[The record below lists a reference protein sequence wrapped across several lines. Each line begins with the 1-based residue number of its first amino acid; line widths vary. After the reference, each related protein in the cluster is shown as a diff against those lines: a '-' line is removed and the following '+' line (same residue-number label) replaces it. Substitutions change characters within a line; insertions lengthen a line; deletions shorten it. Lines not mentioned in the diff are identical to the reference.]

1 MKNTRQFKI
10 HRTQELMIDQN
21 GHQTTQIVQS
31 FELTKAAIEAGF
43 LKDLPGNELS
53 LYLYLL
59 THVGQDFSLTTTPT
73 IIASLLPCTPK
84 EIEKGLR
91 MLEYKEYICLQES
104 PLQPEKLIITL
115 DKLPI
120 SLIAEHENV
129 SMDRI
134 DMDVK
139 EGSTLE
145 LNQNEESALTFNQT
159 KESLNQEQAQTT
171 PVAVTHLLKQKV
183 FSEEDLVRA
192 ISSMLSA
199 QELNYGFRQELD
211 YWFKAFDKEVIKEL
225 VRRTDDATQRN
236 NELNTQA
243 YMRKIANEWIAE
255 QILTLDDLKESDKLY
270 RETRSLIEEYG
281 IERLNEMT
289 RTHWRTIHSW
299 INAQFES
306 DFALSTEVARFAIQ
320 QAILRSS
327 SGRPSLTYIEDNY
340 IKPFKK
346 NKIKNIQE
354 AEALIKKRFNSYKS
368 SSTSTKKNPTN
379 ATNNQQN
386 KWQIGVDFTQ
396 FREN

>member
-1 MKNTRQFKI
+1 MKTTRQFKI
-10 HRTQELMIDQN
+10 QRTQELVIDQRGN
-21 GHQTTQIVQS
+21 HFTHVVQS
-31 FELTKAAIEAGF
+31 FELTRAAIEAGF

-91 MLEYKEYICLQES
+91 MLEYKEYIGLQES
-104 PLQPEKLIITL
+104 PHQPEELTITL
-115 DKLPI
+115 DKLPT
-120 SLIAEHENV
+120 SLVTELNVDAKENSV
-129 SMDRI
+129 PI
-134 DMDVK
+134 
-139 EGSTLE
+139 
-145 LNQNEESALTFNQT
+145 LNQNEESILKLNQI
-159 KESLNQEQAQTT
+159 KESLNQEQTQAT
-171 PVAVTHLLKQKV
+171 PVAVTYLLKQKV

-211 YWFKAFDKEVIKEL
+211 YWFKTFDKEVIKEL
-225 VRRTDDATQRN
+225 VRRTDDAVQRN
-236 NELNTQA
+236 TELNTQA

-255 QILTLDDLKESDKLY
+255 QILTLSDLKESDKLY

-289 RTHWRTIHSW
+289 RTHWRTIHNW
-299 INAQFES
+299 INAHSED

-327 SGRPSLTYIEDNY
+327 SGKPSLTYIEDNY
-340 IKPFKK
+340 IKPFKES
-346 NKIKNIQE
+346 KIKNVQE
-354 AEALIKKRFNSYKS
+354 AETLIKKRANSYKS
-368 SSTSTKKNPTN
+368 SSASTKKNATKTTN
-379 ATNNQQN
+379 TQQN
-386 KWQIGVDFTQ
+386 KWQLGVDFTR